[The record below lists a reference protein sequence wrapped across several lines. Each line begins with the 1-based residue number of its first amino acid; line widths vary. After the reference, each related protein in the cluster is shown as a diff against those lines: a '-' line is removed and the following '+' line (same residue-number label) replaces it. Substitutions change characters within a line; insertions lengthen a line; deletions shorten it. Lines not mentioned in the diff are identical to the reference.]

1 MAFESRNR
9 ARGELIGIYPEH
21 DEVETEV
28 RLQRAWEGW
37 KRWAGT
43 PLRVRTAF
51 LIRLADLLDARRKA
65 MAA

>member
-1 MAFESRNR
+1 
-9 ARGELIGIYPEH
+9 LIGIYPEH